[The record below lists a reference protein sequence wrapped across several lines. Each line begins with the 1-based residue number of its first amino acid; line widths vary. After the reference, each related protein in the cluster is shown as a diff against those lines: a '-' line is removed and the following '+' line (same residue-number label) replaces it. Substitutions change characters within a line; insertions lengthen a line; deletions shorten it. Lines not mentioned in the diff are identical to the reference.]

1 MHNSNKRPERA
12 KAYSPGPL
20 GDVGDACG
28 AKWSKNAK
36 GMNTS
41 SNHACK
47 GSRTTWMNIFS
58 PVMAAE
64 QQG

>member
-28 AKWSKNAK
+28 AKWSKNAL

-41 SNHACK
+41 SNHALQ
-47 GSRTTWMNIFS
+47 G
-58 PVMAAE
+58 
-64 QQG
+64 QQNNKDEHL